1 MTKPL
6 SIPAITGATGSKMSA
21 DIAAEGDNSKHI
33 YSADDESKSEN
44 YEVISIVDSV
54 TTPPA
59 ASVVPLS
66 TFTSDV
72 ADSAPG
78 VEDSKEAHETATALK
93 SKLNNSN
100 VKSDHIDPLKKVVGD
115 NKAVVG
121 GTTSSGSGAISKTGC
136 CVCM

>member
-1 MTKPL
+1 
-6 SIPAITGATGSKMSA
+6 MST
-21 DIAAEGDNSKHI
+21 DIAAEDDNLKHK

-54 TTPPA
+54 TTPPG
-59 ASVVPLS
+59 ASVVPLP

-78 VEDSKEAHETATALK
+78 VEDSKEAHETANALK
-93 SKLNNSN
+93 SKLNSN
-100 VKSDHIDPLKKVVGD
+100 LKSDHIEPLKKAVGD
-115 NKAVVG
+115 NKTVVG